1 MQELRFVLIIVGA
14 LAIAALLFHGLWT
27 SKKEGK
33 AKFGDKPLGKL
44 DNDSLDE
51 AETIPN
57 RSFAPE
63 DDFEIIRKERKE
75 PDFAVSPSATDPLI
89 DSDPLSAPQQKDAH
103 EDEIELNDLPSFSVE
118 DPIEVKGDLELVEEE
133 KVVEPEVPSFELTD
147 EQKENHA
154 GFKEQYGSFEKAS
167 DAVADPLLS
176 SEGLTPSEPFIG
188 KEVVA
193 AQSVTSVEETKLD
206 KDANLTGEA
215 QLGDE
220 VNLADESKLDEK
232 VHSDE
237 DLGLEV
243 IVLNVHCAGEI
254 PFVGTELFRSMENNG
269 LAYGEMSIY
278 HCFAQASDEPKVIF
292 SVANMMQPGTL
303 EHDDPADFTTKGIS
317 FFMTLP
323 CYGQA
328 DQNFNVMLS
337 AAQKIADDMGGNV
350 LDESRNLMTP
360 NRLSDYRKQIRD
372 FMTAANA

>member
-75 PDFAVSPSATDPLI
+75 PDFAVSPSETDPLI
-89 DSDPLSAPQQKDAH
+89 DSDPLTAPQTKEVI
-103 EDEIELNDLPSFSVE
+103 EDDIELNDLPSFSVKEEPIQIESQPE
-118 DPIEVKGDLELVEEE
+118 DIQEAT
-133 KVVEPEVPSFELTD
+133 EPEVPSFELTD
-147 EQKENHA
+147 EQKESHA
-154 GFKEQYGSFEKAS
+154 GFQEQYGSFEEAS
-167 DAVADPLLS
+167 DSVTEPLAP
-176 SEGLTPSEPFIG
+176 SESLTPSEPLVS

-193 AQSVTSVEETKLD
+193 PQSAAPVEEAKP
-206 KDANLTGEA
+206 
-215 QLGDE
+215 DE
-220 VNLADESKLDEK
+220 E
-232 VHSDE
+232 
-237 DLGLEV
+237 LGLEV

-269 LAYGEMSIY
+269 LTYGEMSIY
-278 HCFAQASDEPKVIF
+278 HCFAQSSDEPKVIF

-372 FMTAANA
+372 FMTATNA

>member
-44 DNDSLDE
+44 DNDSLDD

-75 PDFAVSPSATDPLI
+75 PDFAVSPSAADPLI
-89 DSDPLSAPQQKDAH
+89 DSDPLTAPQSKEEQQD
-103 EDEIELNDLPSFSVE
+103 DIELNDLPSFSVE
-118 DPIEVKGDLELVEEE
+118 DPIKVDSEPEDVEQA
-133 KVVEPEVPSFELTD
+133 VEPEVPSFELTD
-147 EQKENHA
+147 EQKESHA
-154 GFKEQYGSFEKAS
+154 GFKEQYGSFEEVEAEQ
-167 DAVADPLLS
+167 VAEPVVS
-176 SEGLTPSEPFIG
+176 SEPMASQQTFTASEPFVA
-188 KEVVA
+188 KESVA
-193 AQSVTSVEETKLD
+193 PQAAPVEETK
-206 KDANLTGEA
+206 
-215 QLGDE
+215 QDE
-220 VNLADESKLDEK
+220 E
-232 VHSDE
+232 
-237 DLGLEV
+237 LGLEV

-269 LAYGEMSIY
+269 LTYGEMSIY
-278 HCFAQASDEPKVIF
+278 HCFAQSADEPKVIF

-372 FMTAANA
+372 FMSAANV